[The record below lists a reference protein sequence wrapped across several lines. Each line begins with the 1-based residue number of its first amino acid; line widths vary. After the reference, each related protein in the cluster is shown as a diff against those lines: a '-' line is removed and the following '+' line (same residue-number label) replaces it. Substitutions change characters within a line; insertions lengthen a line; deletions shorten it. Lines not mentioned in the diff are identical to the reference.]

1 MALHRRT
8 FSLAALAGVAIPLL
22 GKSQTAGFPSK
33 PVRVTTAFPA
43 GSGPDAA
50 LRLVCEQLTK
60 RWGQPVVV
68 DNKPGGNGFIA
79 VAQFKQGAKD
89 GHDLIHL
96 DSHHTTTHPHTFAK
110 LPYDVQKDFTPLRML
125 QRSHFFVAVP
135 AASPFKTLD
144 ELVGKARTEPGKMFY
159 GSWFNGSPGHIG
171 ALRLQ
176 AITGTQMTHVPF
188 RDFGALYGAVA
199 NNEVAWALGSIASA
213 GALEKAGK
221 LRFIAYAG
229 ATREPQYPNVPA
241 CGEMSGPLRDFI
253 VSAWTGFFA
262 PSGMAPEQRDRVSSD
277 IATALAA
284 PEVMERY
291 KTIGFEAPALDA
303 PAFAALIERVSRSW
317 ADVIRNAN
325 LKLD

>member
-1 MALHRRT
+1 MPLNRRA
-8 FSLAALAGVAIPLL
+8 FARAALIPFCVPSAAVA
-22 GKSQTAGFPSK
+22 QNFPSK

-50 LRLVCEQLTK
+50 LRLVCEQLAR
-60 RWGQPVVV
+60 RWQQPVVV

-79 VAQFKQGAKD
+79 VAQFKQASRD

-110 LPYDVQKDFTPLRML
+110 LPYDVQKDFAPLRML
-125 QRSHFFVAVP
+125 QRSHFFVAVS
-135 AASPFKTLD
+135 ASSPLNTLD
-144 ELVGKARTEPGKMFY
+144 ALVNKARAEAGKMFY

-176 AITGTQMTHVPF
+176 ALTGTRMTHVPF

-199 NNEVAWALGSIASA
+199 NGEVDWALGSVASA
-213 GALEKAGK
+213 GAMEKAGK

-229 ATREPQYPNVPA
+229 AAREPQYPDVPA
-241 CGEMSGPLRDFI
+241 TAQMSGPLRDFT
-253 VSAWTGFFA
+253 VSAWTGLFA
-262 PSGMAPEQRDRVSSD
+262 PVELPKALRERLGGD
-277 IATALAA
+277 IAAALAA
-284 PEVMERY
+284 PEVVHRY
-291 KTIGFEAPALDA
+291 KTIGFEAPPLDA
-303 PAFAALIERVSRSW
+303 AAFGVLIERETQSW
-317 ADVIRNAN
+317 AEVIRLAN